1 MENNYKHTAKI
12 TSCIKKIPS
21 LSFFLPKTGV
31 ASYTIYSP
39 PPSLEP
45 RPPSLPPRSGAH
57 QVPPVSSSAT
67 RLKNKHSFLPV
78 ISAVAVT

>member
-1 MENNYKHTAKI
+1 MIKIIVNIDFLKMENNYKHTAKI

-39 PPSLEP
+39 PPFPGAS
-45 RPPSLPPRSGAH
+45 PSQPTAPIWRTPGTASVKFGNTA
-57 QVPPVSSSAT
+57 
-67 RLKNKHSFLPV
+67 
-78 ISAVAVT
+78 